1 MDAVIGV
8 FSSIS
13 SLGVSVVMPI
23 VLTILGVCFGAGF
36 GKSLKAGLTVG
47 IGFIGLNL
55 VINQLMGTDLAGG
68 VAAMVER
75 FGLSLSVMDVGWPA
89 ASAIAMGSVVG
100 AIIIPLA
107 LVVNLL
113 MLLTNTTQT
122 ADVDI
127 WNYWHFAFTGALVA
141 IVCDSV
147 WLGIAAA
154 IVNEVIVLIIG
165 DLTAPQVEK
174 SLGMPGVSLPHGF
187 TGAFAPVAW
196 MVDKIIDK
204 IPGVRDINIDVRS
217 MQKRFGVF
225 GEPVLLGAIIGLVIG
240 ILAGYGILPSTDSQG
255 NAVPSCLA
263 LAVSM
268 AAVMVLIPKMAA
280 LLMEGLLPISD
291 AVSNLIQ
298 TKLTNRGK
306 IYIGLDSAVG
316 TGHPVTL
323 TLSLILVPVAV
334 FLAFILPGNRVVP
347 LADLACLPYMF
358 VLITPIVN
366 ENGFRGLITGLII
379 LALGF
384 YIATDLSPLI
394 TSAAANVNFDMGGA
408 AAISSICDGAN
419 PLTWLIVRLG
429 GLGAGIGLAI
439 PALFVVGLALW
450 NRKRILKE
458 AKAIH
463 GDMALD
469 AQTVE
474 SVEKQMDDAA
484 KDA

>member
-1 MDAVIGV
+1 MDLIVAFFNG
-8 FSSIS
+8 IS

-23 VLTILGVCFGAGF
+23 VLTILGTCFGAGF

-100 AIIIPLA
+100 TIIIPLA
-107 LVVNLL
+107 LLVNLV

-147 WLGIAAA
+147 AIGICAA

-174 SLGMPGVSLPHGF
+174 SLSMPGVSLPHGF
-187 TGAFAPVAW
+187 TGAFAPIAFAVNW
-196 MVDKIIDK
+196 VIDK
-204 IPGVRDINIDVRS
+204 IPGVRDININVRT

-225 GEPVLLGAIIGLVIG
+225 GEPVLLGAVIGLVIG
-240 ILAGYGILPSTDSQG
+240 FLAGYGFLPGTDADG
-255 NAVPSCLA
+255 NAIPSVLS

-291 AVSNLIQ
+291 AVSEIIQ
-298 TKLTNRGK
+298 KRLSNRGK

-323 TLSLILVPVAV
+323 TMALILVPVAV
-334 FLAFILPGNRVVP
+334 FLAFVLPGNQVVP
-347 LADLACLPYMF
+347 LADLAVLPYML
-358 VLITPIVN
+358 VLVTPIVN
-366 ENGFRGLITGLII
+366 ENGFRGLITGLVV
-379 LALGF
+379 LAVGF
-384 YIATDLSPLI
+384 YIATDLAPFI
-394 TSAAANVNFDMGGA
+394 TDAAKNVNFDMGGA

-419 PLTWLIVRLG
+419 PLTWVIFRLGAIGG
-429 GLGAGIGLAI
+429 GLGLII
-439 PALFVVGLALW
+439 PAAFVLAMAIW
-450 NRKRILKE
+450 NRSRIKKQAAALH
-458 AKAIH
+458 AGNAAAADGDSPDKA
-463 GDMALD
+463 
-469 AQTVE
+469 
-474 SVEKQMDDAA
+474 
-484 KDA
+484 

>member
-1 MDAVIGV
+1 MDALVAIFGG
-8 FSSIS
+8 IS

-23 VLTILGVCFGAGF
+23 VLTILGCCFGAGF

-68 VAAMVER
+68 VEAMVNR
-75 FGLSLSVMDVGWPA
+75 FSLSLSVMDVGWPA
-89 ASAIAMGSVVG
+89 ASAIAMGSIVG
-100 AIIIPLA
+100 TIIIPLA
-107 LVVNLL
+107 LAVNLV

-154 IVNEVIVLIIG
+154 VINEVIVLVIG

-174 SLGMPGVSLPHGF
+174 SLGLPGVSIPHGF
-187 TGAFAPVAW
+187 SGAYAPIAYAVNW
-196 MVDKIIDK
+196 LIDK
-204 IPGVRDINIDVRS
+204 VPGLRDVNINVRS

-225 GEPVLLGAIIGLVIG
+225 GEPVLLGAIIGLLIG
-240 ILAGYGILPSTDSQG
+240 LLAGYGFLPETLEDG
-255 NAVPSCLA
+255 TTVPSFLA

-291 AVSNLIQ
+291 AASEIIQ
-298 TKLTNRGK
+298 KRFSHRGK
-306 IYIGLDSAVG
+306 MYIGLDSAVG

-334 FLAFILPGNRVVP
+334 FLAFVLPGNQVIP
-347 LADLACLPYMF
+347 LADLACIPYMF
-358 VLITPIVN
+358 VLITPIVE
-366 ENGFRGLITGLII
+366 ENGFRGLLVGIVV
-379 LALGF
+379 LAVGF

-419 PLTWLIVRLG
+419 PLTWVITRVG
-429 GLGAGIGLAI
+429 ALGAGIGLVVLAVAAI
-439 PALFVVGLALW
+439 VLALW
-450 NRKRILKE
+450 NRKRIVAE
-458 AKAIH
+458 AKAMH
-463 GDMALD
+463 AVTDG
-469 AQTVE
+469 
-474 SVEKQMDDAA
+474 DAA
-484 KDA
+484 SGTGVTAK